1 MLNTGT
7 FALKSLVGDETGH
20 LKVFEKESHFTLVII
35 FSS

>member
-20 LKVFEKESHFTLVII
+20 LKVFEESHFTLVII